1 MDDLSRGALAK
12 LNRDPRLKSV
22 ISRVGEPRFHEYSR
36 EDLLHNLIEAIV
48 AQQLSGKVAAVIFG
62 RLKALEPRRFPDP
75 RRLLKHSDDV
85 LRGVGLSRAKIASI
99 RDLCDAV
106 LTGRLDLDALEDMAD
121 EEAVRA
127 LVRVR
132 GIGDWTAHM
141 ALIFSLRR
149 PDVWPVGDLALR
161 KALWNTLGL
170 QAMPSQKEAEALG
183 DRWRPYRSYACW
195 YLWQMN
201 DGG

>member
-1 MDDLSRGALAK
+1 MDPLTRKALAALRK
-12 LNRDPRLKSV
+12 DPRLKPV
-22 ISRVGEPRFHEYSR
+22 IARVGPPRFHEYSR
-36 EDLLHNLIEAIV
+36 EDLLHNLLEAIV
-48 AQQLSGKVAAVIFG
+48 AQQLSGRVATVIFN

-75 RRLLKHSDDV
+75 RKLLKHSDET
-85 LRGVGLSRAKIASI
+85 LKAVGLSRAKMASV

-106 LTGRLDLDALEDMAD
+106 VTRRLDLDGLDELGD
-121 EEAVRA
+121 EEAVEA
-127 LVRVR
+127 LVRVK

-161 KALWNTLGL
+161 KSLKQLLGL
-170 QAMPSQKEAEALG
+170 PSMPSPKDAEPLG
-183 DRWRPYRSYACW
+183 DPWRPYRSYACW

-201 DGG
+201 DQG